1 MYLRKK
7 INKNGFLKVMTTE
20 KNKQNQSCQIEQT
33 YILYMY
39 TCSKSYKI

>member
-20 KNKQNQSCQIEQT
+20 KNKQNQTCQIEQIV
-33 YILYMY
+33 YVYLL
-39 TCSKSYKI
+39 KIV